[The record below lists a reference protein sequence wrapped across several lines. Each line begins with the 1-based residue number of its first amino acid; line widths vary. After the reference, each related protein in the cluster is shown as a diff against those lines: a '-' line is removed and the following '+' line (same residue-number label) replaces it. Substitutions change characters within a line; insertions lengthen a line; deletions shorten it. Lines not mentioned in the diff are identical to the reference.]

1 MRSNIKPIPPR
12 LVVGT
17 VVSGDRFV
25 SDSRKIEWLQRE
37 FGAVAMEM
45 EGAAVGYTCLVNSTP
60 FVIIRT
66 ISDLA
71 GSNAKDEFESYLEE
85 ASKNSYLIV
94 SSLLEAISHKAEAES
109 S

>member
-1 MRSNIKPIPPR
+1 
-12 LVVGT
+12 
-17 VVSGDRFV
+17 
-25 SDSRKIEWLQRE
+25 
-37 FGAVAMEM
+37 M
-45 EGAAVGYTCLVNSTP
+45 EGAAVGYTCLVNNTP

-71 GSNAKDEFESYLEE
+71 GSKAKDEFESYLKE